1 MKNIQ
6 MNEIYINFL
15 FASNGFSN
23 LFVASITVAQIR

>member
-15 FASNGFSN
+15 LAFNGFKD